1 VGPLDHQAELDT
13 VRVATTL
20 ISDQLNQNLVDRD
33 NPLDDDPEEDEDDE
47 DENEADK
54 AYHSVLPITPAVI
67 EQYNRIEE
75 LLDSFSGKER
85 PLSERCTTLHIQ
97 DSTKPH
103 LPLTKLGEYPFSIPS
118 RRC

>member
-1 VGPLDHQAELDT
+1 
-13 VRVATTL
+13 
-20 ISDQLNQNLVDRD
+20 VDRD
-33 NPLDDDPEEDEDDE
+33 NPLNDDPEEDEDDKDE
-47 DENEADK
+47 DEADK

-85 PLSERCTTLHIQ
+85 PLSECCTTFHIQ

-103 LPLTKLGEYPFSIPS
+103 LPLKNLAITFIHTKSAVLTGLARI
-118 RRC
+118 